1 MEKRKTLENGPF
13 VGSVPQVSKLGI
25 FQPCQRRARR
35 EKRDLSLDSVGYGK
49 MLDKWQKA
57 YGLTPD
63 EMAQIEARCLNAWR
77 AYEGAQYRADGERE
91 KFRAKAEK
99 LGIEAAGI
107 WLD

>member
-1 MEKRKTLENGPF
+1 MKNGPF

-25 FQPCQRRARR
+25 FQLCQRRARR

-63 EMAQIEARCLNAWR
+63 EMAQVEARYLNACR

-99 LGIEAAGI
+99 QGIEAANI
-107 WLD
+107 WLDWE

>member
-1 MEKRKTLENGPF
+1 MGLSWGL
-13 VGSVPQVSKLGI
+13 VPQVSKLGI

-63 EMAQIEARCLNAWR
+63 EMAQIEARYLNAWR

>member
-1 MEKRKTLENGPF
+1 MQEHFRLE
-13 VGSVPQVSKLGI
+13 QCLKLKVAI
-25 FQPCQRRARR
+25 FRQSPCQRRARR
-35 EKRDLSLDSVGYGK
+35 EKRDLSIDSVGYGK

-63 EMAQIEARCLNAWR
+63 EMAQIEARYLNAWR

-99 LGIEAAGI
+99 LGIEAANI
-107 WLD
+107 WLDWE